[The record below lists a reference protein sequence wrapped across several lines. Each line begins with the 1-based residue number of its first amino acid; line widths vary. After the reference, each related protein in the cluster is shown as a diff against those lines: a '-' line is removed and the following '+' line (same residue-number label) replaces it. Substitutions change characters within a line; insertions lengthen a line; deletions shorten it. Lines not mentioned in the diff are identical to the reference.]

1 MRIAQIG
8 PYPLSSECVK
18 GGIESSV
25 YGTSYALAQS
35 HLVEVFDFPRQNG
48 AENEERAQNLIIH
61 RYQNSGFH
69 NQDAAKRAKDIARD
83 IAHFH
88 PDICHLHGTGAFS
101 AAIYNELINHGLRVI
116 LTIHGLAHIEK
127 RNKLRKQPSIK
138 HFYQFIRQ
146 SRIEFNLISQLDKVI
161 VDTEYVASQLQTCY
175 DKGKIKHLPEIKVIP
190 QGIDESFF
198 KLKGDK
204 TGMTI
209 LSVGAFAE
217 RKGHLLLIKS
227 FEEVCKVLPEARLVI
242 AGTIAEPSY
251 YHQIL
256 DYIGQSRQ
264 KDGIQLFPDIPFDE
278 LKHLYTQ
285 ARIFALHSEEESQG
299 ISLVEAM
306 AAGLPVV
313 STKRGGIPFIVKNGD
328 TGLLTKYGDIMG
340 FSRALVS
347 LLSNATYWEKLAC
360 DAKEVAKPYL
370 WRNISTEILR
380 AYSTSV
386 SNSSLS
392 QNH

>member
-1 MRIAQIG
+1 M
-8 PYPLSSECVK
+8 
-18 GGIESSV
+18 GG
-25 YGTSYALAQS
+25 
-35 HLVEVFDFPRQNG
+35 
-48 AENEERAQNLIIH
+48 
-61 RYQNSGFH
+61 H
-69 NQDAAKRAKDIARD
+69 NQDAAKRAEDIARD
-83 IAHFH
+83 IVRFH

-101 AAIYNELINHGLRVI
+101 AAIYNELIKNGLRVI

-138 HFYQFIRQ
+138 HLYQFIRQ

-161 VDTEYVASQLQTCY
+161 IDTEYVATQLQSCY
-175 DKGKIKHLPEIKVIP
+175 HKGKIKHLPEIKVIP
-190 QGIDESFF
+190 QGIDDSFF

-242 AGTIAEPSY
+242 AGTISEPSY
-251 YHQIL
+251 YRQIL
-256 DYIGQSRQ
+256 DYIDQSQQ
-264 KDGIQLFPDIPFDE
+264 KDRIQLFPDIPFDE

-313 STKRGGIPFIVKNGD
+313 STRRGGIPFVVRDGE
-328 TGLLTKYGDIMG
+328 TGLLTDFGDILEC
-340 FSRALVS
+340 SNAIVS
-347 LLSNATYWEKLAC
+347 LLT
-360 DAKEVAKPYL
+360 
-370 WRNISTEILR
+370 
-380 AYSTSV
+380 
-386 SNSSLS
+386 NSSLFDTIS
-392 QNH
+392 TNARKIAYTYSWKIITNKILVGYLNI